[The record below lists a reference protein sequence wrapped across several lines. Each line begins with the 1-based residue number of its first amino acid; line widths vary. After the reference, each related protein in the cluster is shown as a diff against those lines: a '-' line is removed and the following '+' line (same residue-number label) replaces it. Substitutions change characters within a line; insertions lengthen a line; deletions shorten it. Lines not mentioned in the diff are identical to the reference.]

1 MAIPNH
7 MLQLIAMHREGPG
20 SLDVV
25 FGRDGDFEAAP
36 YWVGPVTDI
45 DPSGV
50 GGIYHVAAVLSGESI
65 ATIEGAG
72 NNLPLYSV
80 ALDLRVPSVAARLAG
95 LCARALDAEA
105 TGQAWTTEA
114 GEIRPEFWVV
124 RYCDT
129 AGYAASVAWC
139 KATGRPDRR
148 GLSPCPPETPSL
160 PSGLADV
167 PSFLAALTLVLA
179 PKIAALGG
187 V

>member
-95 LCARALDAEA
+95 LCARALGCPADAA
-105 TGQAWTTEA
+105 FMADTGTPAQGFVAFRVEWALIA
-114 GEIRPEFWVV
+114 GRRWIWNRGTGAELSERPAGVCLPPQ
-124 RYCDT
+124 CD
-129 AGYAASVAWC
+129 AAS
-139 KATGRPDRR
+139 G
-148 GLSPCPPETPSL
+148 
-160 PSGLADV
+160 
-167 PSFLAALTLVLA
+167 LAALTLALT
-179 PKIAALGG
+179 PRIAALRPTS
-187 V
+187 